1 MNGQFQQE
9 APPPAA
15 APTSVFGLPLG
26 KAVAPGALMPD
37 VVDHCLQVLA
47 YCSPAD
53 STLFDM
59 PLTDNA
65 VLALRAA
72 FDAYNPQSGMD
83 SPVSSVDN
91 AQVIASLLVLYFKS
105 LPHPVVPPKYFSA
118 FVRISSISSAPFR
131 FAQYRVMIHKLPL
144 VCKNIL
150 VRLLQWLHSTELPIP
165 QLVSIFGKYLLRQS
179 NDNIP
184 DGVPLH
190 PQVAAIVTQLIQQA
204 EYLAL
209 AAQTPTFKDPV
220 EIQQQQQNM
229 PPSNT
234 DFRIEAEASFDFAG
248 GQGLLAFQKGER
260 ILLNEAYQDDWLEGQ
275 IVSSGQA
282 GFLPAAYVEVVPAP
296 AVTLP
301 PVTAPAIKPPPF
313 AIRPPGAPD
322 ADIPPPQQTQIPPPK
337 FATANNAAV
346 GAPDIPP
353 PSASAAAS
361 IPPPPVSDN
370 KDIPPPSVDSIPPPA
385 APVQNQQSVQNQTQP
400 PPQQQQP
407 KPTGFG
413 MYAPGMN
420 PPQQQNSNYGSTS
433 CPPPAAPASAGGF
446 AMYAPG
452 ALPPP
457 SAATTTSTPAPAPA
471 PKPAAAPAPAPA
483 PTSSS
488 RSAAVGGS
496 NEYKVVVV
504 GSGGVGKSALTIS
517 FVQNHFIEEYDP
529 TIEDS
534 YRKQVTVDEVPCFL
548 NILDTAGQEEYSA
561 MRDQYMKT
569 GQGFLLVFSLTTRST
584 FEEVNDLH
592 NKILQAKDSDKV
604 PLVLVGNKADL
615 QDDRHV
621 SPKEAQDLARSFGAP
636 FMMTSAKTRLSVD
649 ETFFELVREIRKDLK
664 ARNVGQQRK
673 KRKACSLL

>member
-1 MNGQFQQE
+1 MIPGQAE
-9 APPPAA
+9 

-37 VVDHCLQVLA
+37 VVDHSLQVLA
-47 YCSPAD
+47 YCSPAEA
-53 STLFDM
+53 TLFDM
-59 PLTDNA
+59 PLNDPA

-72 FDAYNPQSGMD
+72 FDAYNPQTGMD

-91 AQVIASLLVLYFKS
+91 AQVVASLLVLYFKS
-105 LPHPVVPPKYFSA
+105 LPHPVVPPKYFST
-118 FVRISSISSAPFR
+118 FIRISSISTAPFR

-150 VRLLQWLHSTELPIP
+150 VRLLQWLHSTELPT
-165 QLVSIFGKYLLRQS
+165 QNLVNIFGKYLLRQS
-179 NDNIP
+179 NEHIP

-190 PQVAAIVTQLIQQA
+190 PQVATIITHLIQQA
-204 EYLAL
+204 DYLAL
-209 AAQTPTFKDPV
+209 AAQAPKFTDPTD
-220 EIQQQQQNM
+220 IQQQQNNT
-229 PPSNT
+229 PPNQS
-234 DFRIEAEASFDFAG
+234 DFRIEAEASFEFGG
-248 GQGLLAFQKGER
+248 GQGLLAFPKGER
-260 ILLNEAYQDDWLEGQ
+260 IYLNEAYQDDWLEGQ
-275 IVSSGQA
+275 IVSTGQA

-296 AVTLP
+296 QVTLP
-301 PVTAPAIKPPPF
+301 PVAAPPSIHLPAF
-313 AIRPPGAPD
+313 AAPGA
-322 ADIPPPQQTQIPPPK
+322 QQAIPPPK
-337 FATANNAAV
+337 FA
-346 GAPDIPP
+346 GAQQP
-353 PSASAAAS
+353 AAAS
-361 IPPPPVSDN
+361 T
-370 KDIPPPSVDSIPPPA
+370 IPPPA
-385 APVQNQQSVQNQTQP
+385 AQQQKDVPPPGFGGMQQQQQQAVQP
-400 PPQQQQP
+400 PPQPQPAQAQQP
-407 KPTGFG
+407 T
-413 MYAPGMN
+413 AP
-420 PPQQQNSNYGSTS
+420 
-433 CPPPAAPASAGGF
+433 SAGGF
-446 AMYAPG
+446 GQFAPG
-452 ALPPP
+452 MQQQQQPAATPGAQPTAP
-457 SAATTTSTPAPAPA
+457 SAGGFGQFAPGTQQTGFGQPAPATCTPA
-471 PKPAAAPAPAPA
+471 AAPAANAAAMAAAAAANASQPRPAAAPAPAPA
-483 PTSSS
+483 PAPTTSS

-664 ARNVGQQRK
+664 SRNVGQQRRR
-673 KRKACSLL
+673 RKGCSLL